1 MTMNRNIRCEGFVQ
15 SLNFSVSLFL
25 FSLTY
30 DFYKKKER
38 KWQTTVPLTNNYHC
52 SNVYQILTFYISL
65 NRLYT
70 NMKPVIL

>member
-1 MTMNRNIRCEGFVQ
+1 MISTK
-15 SLNFSVSLFL
+15 
-25 FSLTY
+25 
-30 DFYKKKER
+30 KKKER